1 MLIAQSDIIYRS
13 RHYHPGE
20 ILPGDSSFASAWIE
34 SGAAVDMELSELLKP
49 TIRAKME
56 TAETGLPGFA
66 VNGETEENLV
76 GKIPKTEARK
86 RE

>member
-1 MLIAQSDIIYRS
+1 
-13 RHYHPGE
+13 
-20 ILPGDSSFASAWIE
+20 
-34 SGAAVDMELSELLKP
+34 
-49 TIRAKME
+49 ME
-56 TAETGLPGFA
+56 TAEPGLPGFA